1 MEINEIIKQSINL
14 LLKEKS
20 VNVIKSK
27 QFLNDVYTLDNVTNK
42 SIFNVKLC

>member
-27 QFLNDVYTLDNVTNK
+27 QFLNAVYTLDNVTNK